1 MGAFLALIVIVLL
14 ALLVVRI
21 GTNALLLTGV
31 SHSAASFQSASAFF
45 GVGFTTAEAEMVV
58 NHPVRR
64 RIILHLIIA
73 GNVGLTSA
81 AATLVLSFVKNSED
95 GVGPLFLGILLLAV
109 GVLAVGFL
117 FKLPFVSEPLDR
129 MMRRSLEKAGL
140 RKAVD
145 FELLLNLRDG
155 YAVCDFMLE
164 KSHPWAGKPL
174 KATRPSDVGIVVL
187 SIERKDGRFIGA
199 PDKDVSLVAGD
210 TVTVYGAESAVHA
223 VLEGVFSMGSL
234 GS

>member
-1 MGAFLALIVIVLL
+1 MGPFLALIVIILL

-31 SHSAASFQSASAFF
+31 SLPAARFQSASAFF

-81 AATLVLSFVKNSED
+81 AATLVLSFVQNSEQ
-95 GVGPLFLGILLLAV
+95 GVGALFFGIAILAG
-109 GVLAVGFL
+109 GVLVVGFL
-117 FKLPFVSEPLDR
+117 FRLPIISDPLNHL
-129 MMRRSLEKAGL
+129 MRLSLEKAGL

-145 FELLLNLRDG
+145 FELLLNLQDG
-155 YAVCDFMLE
+155 FAVCDFVLGE
-164 KSHPWAGKPL
+164 CHPWAGKDL
-174 KATRPSDVGIVVL
+174 KTARPSQVGIVVL
-187 SIERKDGRFIGA
+187 SIASKDGAFLGA
-199 PDKDVSLVAGD
+199 PDKEALLQAGD
-210 TVTVYGAESAVHA
+210 RITVYGAEAAVQATLEA
-223 VLEGVFSMGSL
+223 VI
-234 GS
+234 